1 MRTPRKP
8 ISKEARDHL
17 HSKLDRMK
25 GIERDKT
32 IKRLRMYDRGFK
44 KKDDNDWRMSKE

>member
-1 MRTPRKP
+1 MGREDKG

-25 GIERDKT
+25 GRERDKT
-32 IKRLRMYDRGFK
+32 IKRLREFDRGNVK
-44 KKDDNDWRMSKE
+44 KREEEWDKG